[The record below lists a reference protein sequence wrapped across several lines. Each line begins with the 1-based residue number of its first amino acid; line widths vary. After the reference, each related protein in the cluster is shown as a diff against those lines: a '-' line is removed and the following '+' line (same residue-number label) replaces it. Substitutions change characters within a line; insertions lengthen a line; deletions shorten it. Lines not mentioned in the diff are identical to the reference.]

1 MADGNRGDDQIYVV
15 ILGLL
20 CGITVIGLLGPIGML
35 VALVTIVAGAL
46 VGVGHT
52 GAAVIG
58 LVGAG
63 LGMVMVDP
71 LGWLLVPMR
80 DMAEVYRAYLFGD
93 SHFDAD
99 GLRAYYATLLLHG
112 PAWAHFTPLGVF
124 VGGFVLA
131 AWQLY
136 WASPLRRTAR
146 GKPAKIVRPG
156 LRARFQAW
164 RMNRLPAAVEGGS
177 FLGIDR
183 ISGDAVT
190 LSDEDANT
198 HSLVLGTPGSG
209 KTVAILNLVESAI
222 QHQLPLIY
230 VDGKGD
236 YQLGKKV
243 IAHARAS
250 GRPAYLFAMRGESCL
265 YNPLAAGGF
274 SAKKDRIIELRDW
287 SEDHYRKLGEG
298 YLQTVFKVLEACDV
312 NVDLVKLAELMSVQ
326 ALSALVKEHTEI
338 LGKRTKP
345 LAFEI
350 GAQKAA
356 EAHVESVHA
365 EIRNLAWSE
374 IGFLFDVGIADGID
388 ASRSLDC
395 GVSSILELPKAIEER
410 AIVYFCLPTLQFPA
424 LARSLG
430 KLVINDLKASA
441 QEQSE
446 KPGAARA
453 PIYAVF
459 DEFSVFAGDQVLNV
473 INMGRSAGIHA
484 VLATQSVADL
494 GRATPDTPDHF
505 TRQVISSC
513 NNYLVHRLNAPE
525 DATLVAELIGTEDG
539 IEHTVQIDGLGMTG
553 MGSVRRTRNFLIH
566 PDRIKQ
572 LPRGH
577 AIFLNKSSGEV
588 REIRVRLGKIAG

>member
-1 MADGNRGDDQIYVV
+1 MADGNKGDDQIYGV

-20 CGITVIGLLGPIGML
+20 CGITVIGLMGPIGML
-35 VALVTIVAGAL
+35 VASATILVGAL
-46 VGVGHT
+46 AGVGH
-52 GAAVIG
+52 GGGAVIG
-58 LVGAG
+58 LAGAG

-71 LGWLLVPMR
+71 VEWLLGPMR
-80 DMAEVYRAYLFGD
+80 DMAEIYRVYLFEDGR
-93 SHFDAD
+93 FDAD
-99 GLRAYYATLLLHG
+99 GLRAYYWTLLLHG
-112 PAWAHFTPLGVF
+112 PAWGHFTPLGVF
-124 VGGFVLA
+124 VGGFFLA

-136 WASPLRRTAR
+136 SGSPLRRTAR
-146 GKPAKIVRPG
+146 GKPVKIERPS
-156 LRARFQAW
+156 LRAWFAAW
-164 RMNRLPAAVEGGS
+164 RMNTLPAAVEGGG
-177 FLGIDR
+177 FLGVDSIN
-183 ISGDAVT
+183 GDAVT

-209 KTVAILNLVESAI
+209 KTVAVLNLVESAI
-222 QHQLPLIY
+222 QRRLPVIY

-236 YQLGKKV
+236 YQLAKKV
-243 IAHARAS
+243 VAHARTE
-250 GRPAYLFAMRGESCL
+250 GRPAYLFAMRADSCL

-298 YLQTVFKVLEACDV
+298 YLQTVFKVLEACGV
-312 NVDLVKLAELMSVQ
+312 EVDLVKLADLMSVQ
-326 ALSALVKEHTEI
+326 ALSTLAKESADH
-338 LGKRTKP
+338 LGDRMKP
-345 LAFEI
+345 LAREI

-374 IGFLFDVGIADGID
+374 IGFLFDVGVAKRCDRGDDGP
-388 ASRSLDC
+388 
-395 GVSSILELPKAIEER
+395 SILELPKAIEEG
-410 AIVYFCLPTLQFPA
+410 AIVYFCLPSLQFPA
-424 LARSLG
+424 LARALG

-441 QEQSE
+441 QEQQVE
-446 KPGAARA
+446 PGAARA
-453 PIYAVF
+453 IYAVF

-525 DATLVAELIGTEDG
+525 DAKLVSELIGTADG
-539 IEHTVQIDGLGMTG
+539 IEHTVQIDSMGMTG

-572 LPRGH
+572 LPRGR

-588 REIRVRLGKIAG
+588 REINVRLGKIAG